1 MIEINEMMTI
11 KDFENINLIFSK
23 IREMSNIFYYDDV
36 VITNLF
42 LVRYSDKIV
51 NPSLVNL
58 SPEQLA
64 ELIILEYSEKWKILT
79 TDLFWKDFNIGAK
92 QITMLT
98 ETIDKTEK
106 RNVDKDDLNKVS
118 GFDSDMLIVDNGLN
132 SKTKDDLTGKEEK
145 VTTNQIINMET
156 AFNNLSLAMK
166 NTIIETV
173 LNDVKNFTTLGI
185 Y

>member
-1 MIEINEMMTI
+1 MVEINEMITI
-11 KDFENINLIFSK
+11 KDFENINLLFST

-51 NPSLVNL
+51 NPAIVNL
-58 SPEQLA
+58 STEQLA
-64 ELIILEYSEKWKILT
+64 ELITMEYSEKWVIIA

-92 QITMLT
+92 QVTMLT

-118 GFDSDMLIVDNGLN
+118 GFDTDILIVDNGLN
-132 SKTKDDLTGKEEK
+132 SKTKDDLTGKEKK
-145 VTTNQIINMET
+145 VTTNQIIDMET
-156 AFNNLSLAMK
+156 AFNNLSLSMK

-173 LNDVKNFTTLGI
+173 LNDVKNFTTLSI